1 LVNSGLPLPRI
12 ERRIK
17 QMEKVTMATSEA
29 AASTPAAAEWRFKL
43 GIFIFIFAFALWLL
57 VPLAASMN
65 VPGPR
70 IAAMT
75 GAIFVAN
82 KVLLLTC
89 IAVMGKA
96 GFQQLKGMVFG
107 YAKGLAPSGP
117 IGPTRHAIGLVMFGL
132 PLITAMLEPYVDQL
146 FPVLRPK
153 IWQFQAL
160 GDVMLIASFFVLG
173 GDFWSK
179 IRALFIRTAKVVDT
193 RDGATAT
200 PV

>member
-1 LVNSGLPLPRI
+1 MTTSNI
-12 ERRIK
+12 E
-17 QMEKVTMATSEA
+17 TDGSA
-29 AASTPAAAEWRFKL
+29 AAGWRFKL

-57 VPLAASMN
+57 IPLAASMD
-65 VPGPR
+65 VPAAR

-96 GFQQLKGMVFG
+96 GFQQLKGLVFG

-117 IGPTRHAIGLVMFGL
+117 VGPARHVIGLVMFCL
-132 PLITAMLEPYVDQL
+132 PLVTAMLEPYVDQIW
-146 FPVLRPK
+146 PGLRPN
-153 IWQFQAL
+153 IWQLQAL

-179 IRALFIRTAKVVDT
+179 IRALFVRTAKVVDT
-193 RDGATAT
+193 RDPAATA